1 MTLSTFFGCTFI
13 AFGPA
18 LALFLFTVA
27 KEPLRVI
34 ILVAGAFFW
43 LVSLLFSSLV
53 WFIAVKASN
62 GDNDK
67 LQHGLLIFGVLLSVI
82 FQETFRYGYY
92 RLLRKA
98 QEGLVSLSEDG
109 CSPVSMKQM
118 AYVAGLGFGIMS
130 GAFSVVN
137 ILAESIGPGTIGIH
151 GDSPY
156 FFLTSAFMTLAVILL
171 HLCWGVIYFD
181 SCDKGCWFFVLLIVI
196 SHLIVSCL
204 TFANPHYEGS
214 LIPTYGILFGMAVWA
229 FFTGG
234 GTTRT
239 FVRFLGSCFT
249 KAQSPSNHSEN

>member
-204 TFANPHYEGS
+204 VSRKHNLRVTTLKTEATLLHHIEGS
-214 LIPTYGILFGMAVWA
+214 FLINNLIKGHVIMCELHLKCALESI
-229 FFTGG
+229 
-234 GTTRT
+234 T
-239 FVRFLGSCFT
+239 F
-249 KAQSPSNHSEN
+249 